1 MLPAFLIAAIWT
13 AREPMTAG
21 LRWVARHGAALAA
34 VAVLVAGLGAAQVG
48 VVWNRA
54 AIDLPLL
61 TDAACPEIIPIER
74 ASPEVFYGCGL
85 HAAWRLEP
93 LALWE
98 SARHGPAA
106 QHVAQ
111 VLLAVTVACAAL
123 WLHARARRETDR
135 DPVDDTSQFVDTDAA
150 TQAQYSQLA
159 LSGAMAAALQP
170 YPTEHFPAWFRLVN
184 KISAAGLPTIHT
196 TASEDGS
203 SRFDQAYQSTHSGEA
218 PSFLAEFQFA
228 FVSWLVSQS
237 TAVPDENAFTRWR
250 HLVLATYNAGERR
263 MTQAPDL
270 FAGLV
275 DSLMAQYDLLP
286 DEWFTPDSFIASR
299 QADYLAEDM
308 IDSDIPG
315 LVEKGQAFA
324 AYLRQRRG

>member
-1 MLPAFLIAAIWT
+1 MFGAIVLRDIPKQEVRIDLVRLPIQGGFRGFRLVPPAAWHYVSVK
-13 AREPMTAG
+13 AREAHVGFWCYLVPSTA
-21 LRWVARHGAALAA
+21 
-34 VAVLVAGLGAAQVG
+34 
-48 VVWNRA
+48 VVK
-54 AIDLPLL
+54 
-61 TDAACPEIIPIER
+61 
-74 ASPEVFYGCGL
+74 VY
-85 HAAWRLEP
+85 H
-93 LALWE
+93 
-98 SARHGPAA
+98 
-106 QHVAQ
+106 
-111 VLLAVTVACAAL
+111 
-123 WLHARARRETDR
+123 
-135 DPVDDTSQFVDTDAA
+135 DDTSQFVDTDAA

-159 LSGAMAAALQP
+159 LSGAMAATLQP

-286 DEWFTPDSFIASR
+286 DEWFTPDSFIASS